1 MGQQT
6 LVGAA
11 LMALGTL
18 LFLPGAAPNAGSLSS
33 LGLVVAAVLLT
44 CGTYLVGT
52 GEDGRP
58 V

>member
-1 MGQQT
+1 MERQT

-11 LMALGTL
+11 LMVVGTL
-18 LFLPGAAPNAGSLSS
+18 LFLPGAAPGADLLTSA
-33 LGLVVAAVLLT
+33 GLVAAAVLLT

-52 GEDGRP
+52 SEDGRP